1 MSIDLT
7 PRAATY
13 SRSDTISLLQTHF
26 TYASEASDPDTLH
39 PFQPVLGPLYQTFAS
54 LVQAVCTPYT
64 TSPAEIATVCA
75 AVWPL
80 YISPILNDWQAA
92 NDRGEDYEIPLG
104 APGRLAS
111 MWRGK
116 IAGAAQALYPRNI
129 SAEEWARENEP
140 AVPLSLDNPAASG
153 LLTTNSIVKEG
164 KSYIDL
170 PRMARFLLVASYL
183 CSYNPTR
190 ADVRIISK
198 LSEDR
203 SEKLRGGGTR
213 KAKVG
218 VVAKVRRSLSGESH
232 PQS

>member
-1 MSIDLT
+1 M
-7 PRAATY
+7 
-13 SRSDTISLLQTHF
+13 ISLLQTHF
-26 TYASEASDPDTLH
+26 TYASEASDLGTLH
-39 PFQPVLGPLYQTFAS
+39 PFQPVLGQLYQAFAS

-116 IAGAAQALYPRNI
+116 IAAAVQAIYPRNM

-140 AVPLSLDNPAASG
+140 SVPLSLDNPAANG
-153 LLTTNSIVKEG
+153 LLTASSIVMEE
-164 KSYIDL
+164 KSYFDL

-183 CSYNPTR
+183 CSYNPTK

-198 LSEDR
+198 LSENR
-203 SEKLRGGGTR
+203 TQKLRGGGTR

-218 VVAKVRRSLSGESH
+218 VVTKVGRSLSEVS
-232 PQS
+232 PAKLTFF

>member
-1 MSIDLT
+1 M
-7 PRAATY
+7 
-13 SRSDTISLLQTHF
+13 
-26 TYASEASDPDTLH
+26 
-39 PFQPVLGPLYQTFAS
+39 
-54 LVQAVCTPYT
+54 

-116 IAGAAQALYPRNI
+116 IAAAAQAVYPRMKT
-129 SAEEWARENEP
+129 AEGWARENEP
-140 AVPLSLDNPAASG
+140 AVPLSLDNPTANS
-153 LLTTNSIVKEG
+153 LLTTSSTG
-164 KSYIDL
+164 KDEKPYADL

-203 SEKLRGGGTR
+203 SQKLRGGGTR
-213 KAKVG
+213 KVKVG
-218 VVAKVRRSLSGESH
+218 VTTKVR
-232 PQS
+232 